1 MALAIDSTSGGA
13 GGRAASLTWAHTC
26 TGSDLVLI
34 VGVSVY
40 KNGGGPYT
48 ISGVTYN
55 GDAMTLANDIG
66 DNKKRAYIFYLVN
79 PDTGGSYN
87 IIATVAGGSSFVT
100 VSGGAVSITGASQTD
115 PIGVTGGAISR
126 SSDIS
131 TAVTTTVADSIL
143 IDVFNCSDN
152 PQSHTAGAGQTR
164 YESRDG
170 HMCMSGSYKAT
181 TTVGNYTMSWK
192 LGYGSSNYVHNIV
205 EVVSAISGPAN
216 VKTYKGLAS
225 ASVKTCKGLAI
236 ASVKTKKGLA

>member
-40 KNGGGPYT
+40 KDGGGSYT

-66 DNKKRAYIFYLVN
+66 DNDKRAYIFYLVN

-87 IIATVAGGSSFVT
+87 IIATVAGGSSVI
-100 VSGGAVSITGASQTD
+100 VSGGAVSITGASQTN
-115 PIGVTGGAISR
+115 PIGVTGGAIGY
-126 SSDIS
+126 SSKIS

-143 IDVFNCSDN
+143 IDVVNCSDV
-152 PQSHTAGAGQTR
+152 PQGHIAGGGQTL

-170 HMCMSGSYKAT
+170 KQCMSGSYKAT
-181 TTVGNYTMSWK
+181 TTVGNYTMSWR
-192 LGYGSSNYVHNIV
+192 LQYGSSNNIHNVV
-205 EVVSAISGPAN
+205 EVVPAISGPAN

-225 ASVKTCKGLAI
+225 ASVKTKKGLAI
-236 ASVKTKKGLA
+236 ASVKTDKGLA

>member
-13 GGRAASLTWAHTC
+13 GVQATSLTWAHTC

-34 VGVSVY
+34 VGVSVWE
-40 KNGGGPYT
+40 NGGGPYT

-66 DNKKRAYIFYLVN
+66 DKDKRAYIFYLVN

-87 IIATVAGGSSFVT
+87 IIATVAGGSSGI

-115 PIGVTGGAISR
+115 PIGVTGGATSC

-164 YESRDG
+164 YEIRDG
-170 HMCMSGSYKAT
+170 NKCMSGSYKAT

-192 LGYGSSNYVHNIV
+192 LGYSSSNYVHNIV

-216 VKTYKGLAS
+216 IKTYKGLAA

-236 ASVKTKKGLA
+236 ASVKTKKGLN